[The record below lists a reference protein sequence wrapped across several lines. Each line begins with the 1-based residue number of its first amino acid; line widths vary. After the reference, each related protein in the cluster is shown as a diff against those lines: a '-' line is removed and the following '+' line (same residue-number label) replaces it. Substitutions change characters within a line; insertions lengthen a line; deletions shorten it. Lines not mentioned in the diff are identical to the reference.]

1 MKRDELKEYFRR
13 NYGKSLLEQDDPFGG
28 EEEGGDEGGEEES
41 GDDPFGGDEEGG
53 DEEAEGGDEEAE
65 AEGGDEEEAEEED
78 PGPKADEE
86 DHVRFGK
93 SLDDKLQAIFVDIE
107 SDAIKSAEVQQESY
121 SLRRILL
128 REAADVSI
136 DVDRFAAETAR
147 LILNFD
153 AFFDVE
159 EMIMNKARSF
169 LLDKYGEEIAD
180 EVAELLASRHNLK
193 RDEEVKK
200 KETEDEQQV
209 PIAVG
214 ATGGAG
220 P

>member
-41 GDDPFGGDEEGG
+41 
-53 DEEAEGGDEEAE
+53 EEAE